1 MDKQDRQGLRR
12 VDELDQRYRFSRRF
26 AEIMGIATDSRDT
39 ANRALVLADQTIADV
54 RRLTED
60 GEKWQASIKINAD
73 KIEAEVKRA
82 TESEGELS
90 SRIQQTAEQIEM
102 IVNDSTTTNG
112 ELSSRITQNAAS
124 ITAEVTRA
132 KGAEGDLSSRI
143 TQTAESITSEVN
155 RAKGVEGDLSSRITQ
170 TAESI
175 TAEVERSTTAEGQL
189 SSRITQNAE
198 SITAE
203 VTRAKGVEGDLSS
216 RITQTAESIT
226 AEVTR
231 ATNAEN
237 ALSGRI
243 SVEAGRVAL
252 LVDDSGKVK
261 GSVIVQAIN
270 GQSAAKIKA
279 DLIEMTGT
287 TTFLTQGDVGV
298 NGKTVIHGGRIDTK
312 TLNVDAANIKGKLD
326 VGDIF
331 SATIPTD
338 GVAASVQ
345 IGGFSV
351 NENGLVH
358 DRISIGTY
366 GIGLGSPVAAM
377 ESDNVYYTTW
387 ISPLGKLIS
396 YQPIFHEMT
405 VKGTT
410 RFTGT
415 AGQIVQFAIP
425 ILASQLIV
433 GGVDFSTLVARVEAL
448 ESGSSGGG
456 DTHTHTWGE
465 YYYDNKFSTG
475 YGRDCIV
482 CDYYEDE
489 VPPVDDHEHDFT
501 VEVFSPTC
509 SSGGYTV
516 YSCDCGYSYIVDEMP
531 PLIHIYENG
540 VCIHCGAPENSG
552 GSDGGNACT
561 HPDDSVVVENTV
573 PAKCTQDGYESY
585 WCTECGYKWTDTIQA
600 LGHNY
605 ELVAAPGESLG
616 ALMVCKYCGDQ
627 YEASY
632 DCDILGHETDD
643 GEYDMPGGGT
653 AFKCKH
659 CGEFY
664 N

>member
-12 VDELDQRYRFSRRF
+12 VDELDQRYRFNRRF

-60 GEKWQASIKINAD
+60 GEKLQASIKINAD

-143 TQTAESITSEVN
+143 TQTAEAITSEVN

-175 TAEVERSTTAEGQL
+175 TAEVTRATTAEGQL

-198 SITAE
+198 SITSE

-243 SVEAGRVAL
+243 SVEAGRVSL

-261 GSVIVQAIN
+261 GSVIVEAIN
-270 GQSAAKIKA
+270 GQSAARISA
-279 DLIEMTGT
+279 DLIEMTGQ
-287 TTFLTQGDVGV
+287 TTFLTPDDVGV
-298 NGKTVIHGGRIDTK
+298 NGKTVIHGGRIDTNSLYI
-312 TLNVDAANIKGKLD
+312 TADHIGGKLV

-331 SATIPTD
+331 AATMPAD
-338 GVAASVQ
+338 GGAASVQ
-345 IGGFSV
+345 IGGFTVTKS
-351 NENGLVH
+351 GLVH
-358 DRISIGTY
+358 DRISIGTS
-366 GIGLGSPVAAM
+366 GIGLGSPVSDM
-377 ESDNVYYTTW
+377 ESDNVYHTTW

-396 YQPIFHEMT
+396 YQPIFYEMT

-410 RFTGT
+410 RFTGSE
-415 AGQIVQFAIP
+415 GQVVQFAIP
-425 ILASQLIV
+425 IRASSLV
-433 GGVDFSTLVARVEAL
+433 VDGVDFAELVARVNAL
-448 ESGSSGGG
+448 DGGSHTHKYVLDASTVTATCTGSGTGVYRCSCGESKTEYVGALGHDYGDPYPDSGQSSGWSQMCNNCGDVIESECQHDATTVTVTKEPTCEEGG
-456 DTHTHTWGE
+456 ERHE
-465 YYYDNKFSTG
+465 
-475 YGRDCIV
+475 V
-482 CDYYEDE
+482 CDYCGDSWLHSYIDPLGHDWYYYED
-489 VPPVDDHEHDFT
+489 
-501 VEVFSPTC
+501 SSQ
-509 SSGGYTV
+509 SSGW
-516 YSCDCGYSYIVDEMP
+516 SRECRNCGRIDE
-531 PLIHIYENG
+531 
-540 VCIHCGAPENSG
+540 
-552 GSDGGNACT
+552 
-561 HPDDSVVVENTV
+561 
-573 PAKCTQDGYESY
+573 
-585 WCTECGYKWTDTIQA
+585 DTT
-600 LGHNY
+600 
-605 ELVAAPGESLG
+605 P
-616 ALMVCKYCGDQ
+616 
-627 YEASY
+627 
-632 DCDILGHETDD
+632 
-643 GEYDMPGGGT
+643 
-653 AFKCKH
+653 
-659 CGEFY
+659 
-664 N
+664 